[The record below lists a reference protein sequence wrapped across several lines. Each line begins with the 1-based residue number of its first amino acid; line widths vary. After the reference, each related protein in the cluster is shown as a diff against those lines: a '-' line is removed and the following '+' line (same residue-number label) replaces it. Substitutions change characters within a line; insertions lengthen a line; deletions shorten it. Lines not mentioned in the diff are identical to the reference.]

1 MDKKGFTL
9 IELVIVIV
17 ILGILAAVAVPK
29 FANLSKDAKVSVV
42 KGLGGAVKAAANIT
56 RAKWLILDNQSA
68 DNVTVDGKTIT
79 VNSKGYPTADAN
91 GIAKAVDFDT
101 DKFDNGTVETNGYYF
116 IYKGT
121 NIPSGTSSVDCG
133 VIYVKNSDNSTDV
146 IIGTDG
152 CE

>member
-29 FANLSKDAKVSVV
+29 FANLSKDAKISVV
-42 KGLGGAVKAAANIT
+42 KGLGGAVNAAKDIV

-68 DNVTVDGKTIT
+68 DNVTVDGKTIK
-79 VNSKGYPTADAN
+79 VNSKGYPTADAD
-91 GIAKAVDFDT
+91 GIAKAVDYDK
-101 DKFDNGTVETNGYYF
+101 DKFDNKSDSNAF
-116 IYKGT
+116 IFYYKGT
-121 NIPSGTSSVDCG
+121 TASAYNNVECG
-133 VIYVKNSDNSTDV
+133 VVYKENDDNSTEV
-146 IIGTDG
+146 KIYTDG